1 MLEIRWHSRA
11 GQGAVT
17 GAKALC
23 EVLAEEGKFVQAFSQ
38 YGAEKRGA
46 PMNAFNRIDDDPILD
61 HSKAM
66 KPDYVLVIDPSLAYS
81 GNITYSTKETTKY
94 IISTHLSKD
103 EIKKAIPSLADKDI
117 YVVDCIGI
125 SLDTIGR
132 AIPNTPMLGALMKT
146 SGIFGLDEF
155 LVAIKKTLKKFPQK
169 IIDANIQAI
178 SRAYN
183 EVK

>member
-17 GAKALC
+17 GAKAIC
-23 EVLAEEGKFVQAFSQ
+23 EVLAEEGKYIQAFSQ

-46 PMNAFNRIDDDPILD
+46 PMNAFNRVDDKPILD

-66 KPDYVLVIDPSLAYS
+66 IPDYVLVIDPSLAYT
-81 GNITYSTKETTKY
+81 GVTYTTKESTKY
-94 IISTHLSKD
+94 IITTHLSK
-103 EIKKAIPSLADKDI
+103 EELKNSIPELKDKDI

-125 SLDTIGR
+125 SLSTIGR
-132 AIPNTPMLGALMKT
+132 AIPNTPMLGALMKV
-146 SGIFGLDEF
+146 SGLFSLEDF

-169 IIDANIQAI
+169 IIDANIEAI
-178 SRAYN
+178 TRAYN